1 MSGARSYSLLEL
13 VGSVRKCLESGF
25 TGTYWVRAETSDLR
39 QSGGAG
45 HCYMELL
52 EKGTSGNVV
61 ARTRAMIWSATYAQ
75 IRQSLASSGA
85 GALTSGMNIL
95 VRVSV
100 SFHEQYGLSLVIH
113 EIDPAYSLGELA
125 RLRLETIERLK
136 RNGILEMNKQVP
148 LPRLPQRLAII
159 SAAGAAG
166 YGDFLRHLEDNRYGL
181 QFYKAL
187 FVAQMQGE
195 RTADSVVSAL
205 NRLLVHQD
213 LFDAV
218 VIIRGGGAV
227 SELRAFDS
235 YELCEYCAQYPLPIL
250 SGIGHER
257 DQSVLDLVAHQSFK
271 TPTAVADYLV
281 QTLYAE
287 LRGVEQG
294 VERLRS
300 AVRELSAHRENRL
313 ELVLA
318 RLPRLAAYRL
328 EVEQGRQRHLQTKL
342 SHALSQF
349 TAREA
354 RRIDTF
360 TERLPYI
367 LRGALEQHRMRLDR
381 LMLPLPML
389 VRGHEARLTARLE
402 QLEQAVRLSHPEQIM
417 RRGFAVIE
425 TNSGIITNAEG
436 LTPGACIGIRLSG
449 RRIKAKVERVD

>member
-1 MSGARSYSLLEL
+1 MQETRSYSLLQL
-13 VGSVRKCLESGF
+13 VGSVRKCLEAGF

-52 EKGTSGNVV
+52 EKGSAGNVV
-61 ARTRAMIWSATYAQ
+61 ARARAMIWSGTYAH
-75 IRQSLASSGA
+75 IRQTLAAAGA

-113 EIDPAYSLGELA
+113 ELDPAYSLGELA
-125 RLRLETIERLK
+125 RLRQETIERL
-136 RNGILEMNKQVP
+136 RRSGILEMNKQLP
-148 LPRLPQRLAII
+148 LERLPQRLAII
-159 SAAGAAG
+159 SAVSAAG

-181 QFYKAL
+181 HFYKAL

-195 RTADSVVSAL
+195 RTADSVIAAL
-205 NRLLVHQD
+205 QRILQHEG

-250 SGIGHER
+250 CGIGHER

-287 LRGVEQG
+287 LRGVEQAA
-294 VERLRS
+294 ERLRT
-300 AVRELSAHRENRL
+300 AVRELGAYRENRL
-313 ELVLA
+313 ELILA

-328 EVEQGRQRHLQTKL
+328 EVEQGRQRHLHTKL
-342 SHALSQF
+342 SHALSQC
-349 TAREA
+349 TAGEA

-360 TERLPYI
+360 AERLPYL
-367 LRGALEQHRMRLDR
+367 LRGVLERHRMMLERLT
-381 LMLPLPML
+381 LPLPML
-389 VRGHEARLTARLE
+389 VRGHEARLSARLE

-425 TNSGIITNAEG
+425 SDSGIITTAEG
-436 LTPGACIGIRLSG
+436 LLPGASIGIRLSG
-449 RRIKAKVERVD
+449 RRIEAKVERVE